1 MNLMLA
7 CLLKPTN
14 LVLKNIPKITL
25 GDNWCQVA
33 ATFAYPEISELK
45 LMLECNKSE
54 IQFL

>member
-7 CLLKPTN
+7 CLLKSTN

-33 ATFAYPEISELK
+33 ATFAYPEITELK